1 MSITLI
7 EQVIWKE
14 YNEINAKKLMGIID
28 DLENIEICYSENPVN
43 PFPSNTPKLLIKYRK
58 YQIRALIVKKKLKL
72 VSNNKIWLLLAE
84 D

>member
-1 MSITLI
+1 
-7 EQVIWKE
+7 
-14 YNEINAKKLMGIID
+14 MGIID

-72 VSNNKIWLLLAE
+72 VSNNKI
-84 D
+84 